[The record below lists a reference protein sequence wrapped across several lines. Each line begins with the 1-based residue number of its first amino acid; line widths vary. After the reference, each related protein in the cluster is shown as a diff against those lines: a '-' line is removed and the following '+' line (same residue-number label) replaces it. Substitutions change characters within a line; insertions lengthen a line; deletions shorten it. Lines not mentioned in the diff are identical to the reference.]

1 MGFQLMDRVAV
12 EDEGDGPAVVCV
24 QKVFRC
30 SKRINCAT
38 LMLCPLMRRISSH
51 HSARPAIPPASTHST
66 MLTKAKAA
74 AEISG
79 FRLRAPEA
87 VSTREVFM

>member
-1 MGFQLMDRVAV
+1 
-12 EDEGDGPAVVCV
+12 
-24 QKVFRC
+24 
-30 SKRINCAT
+30 
-38 LMLCPLMRRISSH
+38 MLCPLMRRISSH